1 MSDERISR
9 WMGPLGLLTVVA
21 IFIGFGPLGGSAPG
35 ENASGATVAAYY
47 NAHVATSWASV
58 YVVGFGLALAVL
70 FVSQLRTVLRNS
82 GGGQTFWPNVVFA
95 AGIILVVGI
104 VVLGIFQVVLILAA
118 HNHEFAVTKLVN
130 FVGDNDEL
138 GFIFGMALLTLAT
151 GASILLSRSTD
162 PLPKTLGWWS
172 LLVGVVSCLGPVSWF
187 GLLFG
192 LPIWFIATG
201 FVIGTKARRANKGL
215 PSEPVLASA
224 DLGAIPSYGDNAA
237 RESRSQMSEN

>member
-1 MSDERISR
+1 
-9 WMGPLGLLTVVA
+9 
-21 IFIGFGPLGGSAPG
+21 
-35 ENASGATVAAYY
+35 
-47 NAHVATSWASV
+47 VATSWASI

-70 FVSQLRTVLRNS
+70 FVSQLRTVLRKS
-82 GGGQTFWPNVVFA
+82 GGEQTFWPNVVFA

-118 HNHEFAVTKLVN
+118 HNHEFAITKLVN

-151 GASILLSRSTD
+151 GASILLNRSTI

-187 GLLFG
+187 ALLFG

-201 FVIGTKARRANKGL
+201 FVIGTKARRASKDL
-215 PSEPVLASA
+215 PSEPVLASS
-224 DLGAIPSYGDNAA
+224 DLGAIPHDGDTAS